1 MIVVWISATLL
12 ATYTSFNS
20 LSPLI
25 HDNATL
31 LSNHKK
37 NLVKEN
43 MLLRWLIILNSIN
56 AAVSSNLGIVSL
68 SSLHGA
74 TFALLM
80 RRLLW
85 LLSGLTT

>member
-1 MIVVWISATLL
+1 MYTFFSSLL
-12 ATYTSFNS
+12 
-20 LSPLI
+20 LLI
-25 HDNATL
+25 QDNATL

-37 NLVKEN
+37 NLVKEK
-43 MLLRWLIILNSIN
+43 MLLRWLVNLQPIN

-80 RRLLW
+80 RRLLQ